1 MTDLWAVGWD
11 RLRPKCLYWVRATR
25 LTTAGTVASDV
36 FASILQKALCGDCSD
51 CVLQALRA
59 KCLQLE
65 DDVRV
70 SNDKLKQA
78 QDVVAEKDRYIDVC
92 DVDF

>member
-1 MTDLWAVGWD
+1 MYCV
-11 RLRPKCLYWVRATR
+11 PATR
-25 LTTAGTVASDV
+25 LTTTRTFASDV
-36 FASILQKALCGDCSD
+36 FAGITQNASCSD

-65 DDVRV
+65 DDVHML
-70 SNDKLKQA
+70 NDKLKQA
-78 QDVVAEKDRYIDVC
+78 QDVVAEKDRYIDVR